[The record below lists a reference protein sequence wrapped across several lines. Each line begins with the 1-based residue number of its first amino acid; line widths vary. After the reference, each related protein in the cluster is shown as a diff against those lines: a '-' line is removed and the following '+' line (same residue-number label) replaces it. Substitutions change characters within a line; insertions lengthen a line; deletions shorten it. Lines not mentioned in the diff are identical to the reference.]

1 MMPIANTTAIIL
13 AGGQSS
19 RMGEDKGLMNL
30 NGQPM
35 IQNIIDTVKLV
46 ASNIIIIAND
56 KAYEQFGFQ
65 VYEDIVK
72 EKGPLAGIV
81 TGLTASKTEL
91 NWIISCD
98 APYVSKDL
106 LLDLMNNLNEFDAVV
121 PKKEE
126 KIHPLIGTYKRS
138 VLPVFKEAL
147 ALNHLKIMT
156 VISQLHVLFMNAN
169 NFDVLTFKN
178 LNSKKDL

>member
-1 MMPIANTTAIIL
+1 MKPVANTTAIIL

-30 NGQPM
+30 EGQPM
-35 IQNIIDTVKLV
+35 IQYIIDSVKQI

-56 KAYEQFGFQ
+56 KAYEQFGFE
-65 VYEDIVK
+65 VHEDLVK
-72 EKGPLAGIV
+72 EKGPLVGIV
-81 TGLTASKTEL
+81 TGLSASKTEL

-106 LLDLMNNLNEFDAVV
+106 LLDLMNKLNEFEAVV
-121 PKKEE
+121 PEKEE
-126 KIHPLIGTYKRS
+126 KKHPLIGAYKKS
-138 VLPVFKEAL
+138 TLPVFKQAL

-156 VISQLHVLFMNAN
+156 VISQLHVLFMDAN
-169 NFDVLTFKN
+169 NFDVLTFRN